1 MKILNGFVI
10 ILFFAATIFAQDVE
24 MDNHQEAFNK
34 IAKVMKREVFSQY
47 LIQSGK
53 GGINVACTMM
63 PSEEIVSVAWRIEN
77 PDNKT
82 LVIKSQDMRFYSASR
97 EFKLTDADSAIEV
110 LDDWNIDSD
119 AVNDSQEV
127 REDLQGSPGQE
138 SKEELMRESAFRF
151 GDNSGAV
158 ISGVTY
164 FACRLK
170 ELNNVTAEIKV
181 AGQDFKFSFDG
192 GGP

>member
-1 MKILNGFVI
+1 MKILYGFVI
-10 ILFFAATIFAQDVE
+10 ILFFGVSVFAQDV
-24 MDNHQEAFNK
+24 DVASHQEAFNK
-34 IAKVMKREVFSQY
+34 IAKVMKKGVFSQDST
-47 LIQSGK
+47 QAGK
-53 GGINVACTMM
+53 DGINVTCTIM
-63 PSEEIVSVAWRIEN
+63 PAEEIVSVAWKIEN

-82 LVIKSQDMRFYSASR
+82 LTIKTQDMRLYSASR

-119 AVNDSQEV
+119 AVNDSQET

-170 ELNNVTAEIKV
+170 DLNNVTAEIKV
-181 AGQDFKFSFDG
+181 DGQDFKFSFDG